1 MNTKTARLEQIRE
14 SLGLSKTEMAARM
27 WIDQSYYQHIIAG
40 KGKGNLRLE
49 HIERLVAT
57 SGVNPSWLLMGDGER
72 FVRIYNKIEWEKE
85 PTAEQIEALY
95 QSVVSKEIELTKIQS
110 LKMQLAC
117 AQCYIDNPDAKNVAD
132 LVAAARV
139 YLKII
144 LRFPSFDINGLF
156 GL

>member
-1 MNTKTARLEQIRE
+1 M
-14 SLGLSKTEMAARM
+14 G
-27 WIDQSYYQHIIAG
+27 IDQSYYQHIIAG

-49 HIERLVAT
+49 HIESLVAT
-57 SGVNPSWLLMGDGER
+57 TGINPLWLLMGEGEMEIR
-72 FVRIYNKIEWEKE
+72 NSHEIEWDKE
-85 PTAEQIEALY
+85 PTAEQIEDLY
-95 QSVVSKEIELTKIQS
+95 KLVVSDDIELSKMQS

-117 AQCYIDNPDAKNVAD
+117 AQCYIDNPGAKNILE

-144 LRFPSFDINGLF
+144 LRFPAFDINGLF

>member
-1 MNTKTARLEQIRE
+1 MNAKTARLEQIRAF
-14 SLGLSKTEMAARM
+14 LGLSKTDMAVRM
-27 WIDQSYYQHIIAG
+27 GIDQSYYQHIIAG

-49 HIERLVAT
+49 HIESLVAT
-57 SGVNPSWLLMGDGER
+57 TAVNPLWLIMGEGEMII
-72 FVRIYNKIEWEKE
+72 RISHDIEWEKE
-85 PTAEQIEALY
+85 PTAQQIEDLY
-95 QSVVSKEIELTKIQS
+95 RLVVGEDIELSKIQS

-117 AQCYIDNPDAKNVAD
+117 AQCYIDNPAAKSILE

-144 LRFPSFDINGLF
+144 LRFPAFDINGLF